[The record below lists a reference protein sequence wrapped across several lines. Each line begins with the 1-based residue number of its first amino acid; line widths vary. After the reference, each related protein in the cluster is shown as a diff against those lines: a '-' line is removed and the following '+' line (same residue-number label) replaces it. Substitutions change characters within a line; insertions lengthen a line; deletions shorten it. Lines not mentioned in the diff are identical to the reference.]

1 MKKLNTLFN
10 KLENNNIESLSI
22 INPIFVIGNYKINA
36 FVANSTSVGKAEQ
49 ISFSITNFY
58 KSVNIDRSILLRNF
72 DPSEELKPFKKITKD
87 SYNREKEVVYLK
99 VPYEIFKTFITNLYN
114 FYNTIKSSKYV
125 EVKKEVETVKDK
137 DPDTSNITISICIQ
151 IK

>member
-10 KLENNNIESLSI
+10 KIESLSI
-22 INPIFVIGNYKINA
+22 MNPSFVIGNYKINA
-36 FVANSTSVGKAEQ
+36 FVVNSISVGKAEQ

-72 DPSEELKPFKKITKD
+72 DPLEELKPFKKVTKD

-99 VPYEIFKTFITNLYN
+99 VPYKLFKKFITDLYN
-114 FYNTIKSSKYV
+114 FYN
-125 EVKKEVETVKDK
+125 
-137 DPDTSNITISICIQ
+137 
-151 IK
+151 

>member
-1 MKKLNTLFN
+1 MKKLKLNTLFD
-10 KLENNNIESLSI
+10 KIESFGIRNLS
-22 INPIFVIGNYKINA
+22 FTIGNYKINT
-36 FVANSTSVGKAEQ
+36 FVVDSTSGGNDEQ

-72 DPSEELKPFKKITKD
+72 DPSEELKPFKKVTKD

-99 VPYEIFKTFITNLYN
+99 VPYKIFKTFITNLYN
-114 FYNTIKSSKYV
+114 FYNTIKTSKYV
-125 EVKKEVETVKDK
+125 DVKKEVETVKDK
-137 DPDTSNITISICIQ
+137 DPDISNITISICIQ

>member
-10 KLENNNIESLSI
+10 KIESLNI
-22 INPIFVIGNYKINA
+22 INPSFVIGNYKINA
-36 FVANSTSVGKAEQ
+36 FVVNSISVGKAEQ
-49 ISFSITNFY
+49 ISFFITNFY

-72 DPSEELKPFKKITKD
+72 DPSEKLKPFKKITKD
-87 SYNREKEVVYLK
+87 SYNREKEVFYLK
-99 VPYEIFKTFITNLYN
+99 VPYEIFKTFITNLYK
-114 FYNTIKSSKYV
+114 FYNTIKTSKYV

>member
-1 MKKLNTLFN
+1 MKKLKLNTLFN
-10 KLENNNIESLSI
+10 KIESFGM
-22 INPIFVIGNYKINA
+22 NPSFIIGNYKINT
-36 FVANSTSVGKAEQ
+36 FVVDSIPVDNDEQ

-58 KSVNIDRSILLRNF
+58 KSVNIDRSTLLRNF
-72 DPSEELKPFKKITKD
+72 DPSEELKPFKKVTKD

-114 FYNTIKSSKYV
+114 FYNTIKTSKYV

-137 DPDTSNITISICIQ
+137 DPDISNITISICIQ

>member
-1 MKKLNTLFN
+1 MKNLKLNTFFN
-10 KLENNNIESLSI
+10 RIESLGI
-22 INPIFVIGNYKINA
+22 TNPNFVIGNYKIDALGND
-36 FVANSTSVGKAEQ
+36 EQ
-49 ISFSITNFY
+49 ISFSINNFY

-72 DPSEELKPFKKITKD
+72 DPLEELKPFKKVTKD

-99 VPYEIFKTFITNLYN
+99 VPYKIFKTFITNLYN
-114 FYNTIKSSKYV
+114 FYNTVKTSNCV

-137 DPDTSNITISICIQ
+137 DPDISNITVSICIQ

>member
-1 MKKLNTLFN
+1 MKKLKLNTLFN
-10 KLENNNIESLSI
+10 KIESFGI
-22 INPIFVIGNYKINA
+22 MNPSFVIGNYKINA
-36 FVANSTSVGKAEQ
+36 FVVDSIPVDNDEQ

-72 DPSEELKPFKKITKD
+72 DPSEELKPFKKVTKD
-87 SYNREKEVVYLK
+87 SYNREKEVSYLK
-99 VPYEIFKTFITNLYN
+99 VPYELFKKFITNLYN
-114 FYNTIKSSKYV
+114 FYNTIKTSKYV

-137 DPDTSNITISICIQ
+137 DPDISNITISICIQ

>member
-1 MKKLNTLFN
+1 MKNLKLNTLFN
-10 KLENNNIESLSI
+10 KIESLVI
-22 INPIFVIGNYKINA
+22 INPSFVIGNYKINA
-36 FVANSTSVGKAEQ
+36 FVVNSMSIGKAEQ
-49 ISFSITNFY
+49 ISFSIKNFY
-58 KSVNIDRSILLRNF
+58 KEVNIDRSILLRNF

-87 SYNREKEVVYLK
+87 SYNREKEVAYLK

-114 FYNTIKSSKYV
+114 FYNIKTSKCV

-137 DPDTSNITISICIQ
+137 DPDISNITISICIQ

>member
-1 MKKLNTLFN
+1 MKNLKLNTFFN
-10 KLENNNIESLSI
+10 RIESLGI
-22 INPIFVIGNYKINA
+22 TNPNFVIGNYKIDALGND
-36 FVANSTSVGKAEQ
+36 EQ
-49 ISFSITNFY
+49 ISFSINNFY

-72 DPSEELKPFKKITKD
+72 DPLEELKPFKKVTKD

-114 FYNTIKSSKYV
+114 FYNTIKTSKYV

-137 DPDTSNITISICIQ
+137 DPDISNITISICIQ

>member
-1 MKKLNTLFN
+1 MKKLKLNTLFD
-10 KLENNNIESLSI
+10 KIESFGIRNLS
-22 INPIFVIGNYKINA
+22 FTIGNYKINT
-36 FVANSTSVGKAEQ
+36 FVVDSTSGGNDEQ

-72 DPSEELKPFKKITKD
+72 DPSEELKPFKKVTKD

-99 VPYEIFKTFITNLYN
+99 VPYKIFKTFITNLYN
-114 FYNTIKSSKYV
+114 FYNTVKTSKCV

-137 DPDTSNITISICIQ
+137 DPDISNITISICIQ

>member
-1 MKKLNTLFN
+1 MKKLKLNTLFD
-10 KLENNNIESLSI
+10 KIESFGIRNLS
-22 INPIFVIGNYKINA
+22 FTIGNYKINA
-36 FVANSTSVGKAEQ
+36 FVVDSTSGGNNEQ

-72 DPSEELKPFKKITKD
+72 DPSEELKPFKKVTKD
-87 SYNREKEVVYLK
+87 NYNKEKEVSYLK
-99 VPYEIFKTFITNLYN
+99 VPYELFKKFITNLYN
-114 FYNTIKSSKYV
+114 FYNTIKTSKYV

-137 DPDTSNITISICIQ
+137 DPDISNITISICIQ

>member
-1 MKKLNTLFN
+1 MKKLKLNTLFN
-10 KLENNNIESLSI
+10 KIESFGI
-22 INPIFVIGNYKINA
+22 MNPSFVIGNYKINA
-36 FVANSTSVGKAEQ
+36 FVADSISVDNDEQ

-72 DPSEELKPFKKITKD
+72 DPSEELKPFKKVTKD

-114 FYNTIKSSKYV
+114 FYNTIKTSKYV

-137 DPDTSNITISICIQ
+137 DPDISNITISICIQ

>member
-10 KLENNNIESLSI
+10 KIESFGI
-22 INPIFVIGNYKINA
+22 MNPSFVIGNYKINA
-36 FVANSTSVGKAEQ
+36 FVADSISVDNDEQ

-72 DPSEELKPFKKITKD
+72 DPSEELKPFKKVTKD

-114 FYNTIKSSKYV
+114 FYNTIKTSKYV

-137 DPDTSNITISICIQ
+137 DTDISNITISICIQ

>member
-1 MKKLNTLFN
+1 MKKLKLNTLFN
-10 KLENNNIESLSI
+10 KIESFGI
-22 INPIFVIGNYKINA
+22 MNPSFVIGNYKINA
-36 FVANSTSVGKAEQ
+36 FVADSISVDNDEQ
-49 ISFSITNFY
+49 ISFSINNFY
-58 KSVNIDRSILLRNF
+58 KSVNIDRSTLLRNF
-72 DPSEELKPFKKITKD
+72 DPSEELKPFKKVTKD

-114 FYNTIKSSKYV
+114 FYNTIKTSKYV

-137 DPDTSNITISICIQ
+137 DTDISNITISICIQ

>member
-10 KLENNNIESLSI
+10 RIESFGVT
-22 INPIFVIGNYKINA
+22 NPSFVIGNYKINA
-36 FVANSTSVGKAEQ
+36 FVDNDEQ
-49 ISFSITNFY
+49 ISFSINNYY

-137 DPDTSNITISICIQ
+137 DPNTSNITISICIQ

>member
-1 MKKLNTLFN
+1 MKNLKLNTLFN
-10 KLENNNIESLSI
+10 RIESLGI
-22 INPIFVIGNYKINA
+22 TNPSFVIGNYKINA
-36 FVANSTSVGKAEQ
+36 FVDNDEQ
-49 ISFSITNFY
+49 ISFSIKNFY
-58 KSVNIDRSILLRNF
+58 KEVNIDRSILLRNF

-87 SYNREKEVVYLK
+87 SYNREKEVAYLK

-114 FYNTIKSSKYV
+114 FYNTVKTSKCV

-137 DPDTSNITISICIQ
+137 DPDISNITISICIQ

>member
-1 MKKLNTLFN
+1 MKKLKLNTLFN
-10 KLENNNIESLSI
+10 KIESFGI
-22 INPIFVIGNYKINA
+22 MNPSFVIGNYKINA
-36 FVANSTSVGKAEQ
+36 FVADSISVDNDEQ

-58 KSVNIDRSILLRNF
+58 KSVNIDRSTLLRNF
-72 DPSEELKPFKKITKD
+72 DPSEELKPFKKVTKD

-114 FYNTIKSSKYV
+114 FYNTIKTSKYV

-137 DPDTSNITISICIQ
+137 DTDISNITISICIQ